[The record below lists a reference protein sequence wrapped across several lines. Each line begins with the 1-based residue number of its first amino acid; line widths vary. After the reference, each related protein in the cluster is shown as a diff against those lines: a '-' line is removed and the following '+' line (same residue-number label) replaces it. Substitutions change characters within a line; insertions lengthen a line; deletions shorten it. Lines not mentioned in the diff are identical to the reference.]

1 MSTSTPCRDGTGELS
16 VSTAVFFAKAELRG
30 LCLSGVTALPLRFF
44 FVDSD
49 MATEWTDAGLCML

>member
-49 MATEWTDAGLCML
+49 MATE